1 VTLGERIARAGLTLP
16 PAFRPVASYVGAT
29 RAGSQLH
36 VSGMGPTEGPTI
48 VETGKISGPGD
59 LAKAKR
65 AAWLTGLN
73 LLAQIEPELRV
84 VRPLK
89 VFALV
94 NCAPDFT
101 ALDEAV
107 APARDLLAR
116 LFGHPGAW
124 TVVGAPCL
132 PFAISTEME
141 AIFAL
146 ED

>member
-1 VTLGERIARAGLTLP
+1 MTLGERLAQAGLTPP
-16 PAFRPVASYVGAT
+16 PAFRPVASYVGIV
-29 RAGSQLH
+29 RAGHQLH
-36 VSGMGPTEGPTI
+36 VSGMGPTEGPNI
-48 VETGKISGPGD
+48 VETGRISGPGD

-73 LLAQIEPELRV
+73 LLAQIEPTARV
-84 VRPLK
+84 TRPLK

-101 ALDEAV
+101 DLDDAV
-107 APARDLLAR
+107 APARDLMAR
-116 LFGHPGAW
+116 LFGHSGAW

>member
-1 VTLGERIARAGLTLP
+1 MTLGERLAQAGLTLP
-16 PAFRPVASYVGAT
+16 PAFRPVASYVGVT
-29 RAGSQLH
+29 RAGAQLH
-36 VSGMGPTEGPTI
+36 VSGMGPTEGTRI
-48 VETGKISGPGD
+48 VEAGAISGADD
-59 LAKAKR
+59 LVKAKR

-73 LLAQIEPELRV
+73 LLAQIEPEARV
-84 VRPLK
+84 ARPLK

-94 NCAPDFT
+94 NCAPDFV

-107 APARDLLAR
+107 APARALFAG

-124 TVVGAPCL
+124 TIVGAPCL

>member
-1 VTLGERIARAGLTLP
+1 VTLGERLARAGLALP
-16 PAFRPVASYVGAT
+16 APFRPVASYVGAT
-29 RAGSQLH
+29 RAGAQLH
-36 VSGMGPTEGPTI
+36 VSGMGPTAGTQI
-48 VETGKISGPGD
+48 VEAGKISGPAD
-59 LAKAKR
+59 LGKAKR

-73 LLAQIEPELRV
+73 LLAQIAPEARV
-84 VRPLK
+84 SHPLK

-94 NCAPDFT
+94 NCAPDFV

-107 APARDLLAR
+107 APARAMFTG

-132 PFAISTEME
+132 PFAITTEME

-146 ED
+146 EE